1 MKKVWDEFI
10 DISNNGTLFHK
21 QSFLNYHIQRKFSD
35 SSLLFYKKKHLVAV
49 LPAALVQK
57 SENKILIS
65 HPGASFGGIVL
76 QRRSSFALIQEIV
89 KALDEYLVK
98 QDFFSAILIQS
109 PSIYY
114 LNRDDSLNYILKFNQ
129 YSVIENYISHYT
141 NIGSTR
147 SIYNSIN
154 KRKSRYIKNLLKSNQ
169 YQIVTS
175 DDFATFYNILLKSK
189 KKFNSIPTHSLS
201 ELNALRQKFHNNI
214 QLLVSKQN
222 NVIVGGVLLFYPTAF
237 SCLVFYNVV
246 DPLFRNS
253 QLATFQLYHAA
264 KQAKNNKC
272 SVLDFGVSHTPEKQ
286 NPLHP
291 KFSLIRFKEQFGA
304 KGCFRFVYQKN
315 LNNE

>member
-1 MKKVWDEFI
+1 MIFLSI
-10 DISNNGTLFHK
+10 DPLDIL
-21 QSFLNYHIQRKFSD
+21 LNYHIQRKFSD

-57 SENKILIS
+57 SKNKILIS

-98 QDFFSAILIQS
+98 QDFFSDILIQS

-189 KKFNSIPTHSLS
+189 KKFNSMPTHSLS

-237 SCLVFYNVV
+237 SCLVFYNVIKNK
-246 DPLFRNS
+246 FKTT
-253 QLATFQLYHAA
+253 QLASLQLYSAMLFA
-264 KQAKNNKC
+264 QKNNYQI
-272 SVLDFGVSHTPEKQ
+272 LDFGVSHKPETL
-286 NPLHP
+286 NPLSP
-291 KFSLIRFKEQFGA
+291 KFSLINFSQH
-304 KGCFRFVYQKN
+304 
-315 LNNE
+315 